1 MSQIFDALHQSA
13 TEKPGNGLRDVSAAK
28 ELLQVVERKAVTSA
42 VMVPAESSP
51 VSVDSTQQF
60 PTVKASV
67 PDSGKLVCFT
77 QNDSLAAEKFRFLA
91 TRLRHLQQKR
101 SLKRLVITS
110 SVTGEGK
117 SIVAA
122 NLACALAA
130 GKQQV
135 LLVEGDLR
143 RPSLAHQFGLQDLH
157 GLSQM
162 LHKTNGDAN
171 HIYRL
176 EGLQLC
182 VLLAGD
188 IHSSPVEFME
198 TSSLSTLM
206 DRISTAFDW
215 VVIDSPP
222 VEPLADTS
230 IWMRMADGVLLVTR
244 PGVTSKRQLQRSFEA
259 IEQTKLL
266 GTVLNAST
274 ETATNHYYHH
284 YANNRTGGLQ
294 VTSST
299 AKQRTP

>member
-13 TEKPGNGLRDVSAAK
+13 TERSGNGLREVSAAK

-42 VMVPAESSP
+42 VMVAVEPLPAP
-51 VSVDSTQQF
+51 VDRTQQF
-60 PTVKASV
+60 PLVKASV
-67 PDSGKLVCFT
+67 FDCGRLVCFT
-77 QNDSLAAEKFRFLA
+77 QSDCLAAEKFRFLA

-122 NLACALAA
+122 NLACTLAA

-143 RPSLAHQFGLQDLH
+143 RPSLAPQLGLQDLH

-162 LHKTNGDAN
+162 LRKTDGDAN

-188 IHSSPVEFME
+188 IHNSPVEFME
-198 TSSLSTLM
+198 TSNLSTLM
-206 DRISTAFDW
+206 DRISSAFDW

-222 VEPLADTS
+222 VLPLADTS
-230 IWMRMADGVLLVTR
+230 IWMRLADGVLLVTR
-244 PGVTSKRQLQRSFEA
+244 PGVTSKRQLLRSFESL
-259 IEQTKLL
+259 EQNKLL

-274 ETATNHYYHH
+274 ETATNNYYRHY
-284 YANNRTGGLQ
+284 TTPSVGFQ
-294 VTSST
+294 VAGSAS
-299 AKQRTP
+299 K

>member
-13 TEKPGNGLRDVSAAK
+13 TEKPGNSLREVSAAK
-28 ELLQVVERKAVTSA
+28 ELLQVVERKAVASA
-42 VMVPAESSP
+42 VSVAAEPSP
-51 VSVDSTQQF
+51 VPGDSAPQF
-60 PTVKASV
+60 PTVKTSLS
-67 PDSGKLVCFT
+67 DSSKIVCLT
-77 QNDSLAAEKFRFLA
+77 QSDSLAAEKFRFLA

-117 SIVAA
+117 SLVAV

-130 GKQQV
+130 GKQRV

-143 RPSLAHQFGLQDLH
+143 RPSLAPQLGLQDLH

-162 LHKTNGDAN
+162 LHKTDGDTN

-176 EGLQLC
+176 ESLQLC

-188 IHSSPVEFME
+188 IHSSPVEFIE
-198 TSSLSTLM
+198 TSSLSNLM

-259 IEQTKLL
+259 IEQAKLL
-266 GTVLNAST
+266 GTVLNASA

-284 YANNRTGGLQ
+284 YAGNRTGGFQ

-299 AKQRTP
+299 AKR